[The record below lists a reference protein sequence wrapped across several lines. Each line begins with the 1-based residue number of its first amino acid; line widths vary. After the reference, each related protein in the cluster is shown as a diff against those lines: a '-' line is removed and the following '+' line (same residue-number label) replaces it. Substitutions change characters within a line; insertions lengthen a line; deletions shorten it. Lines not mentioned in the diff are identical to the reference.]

1 VPLYLC
7 TTTICEKNPRGLRD
21 DTPRMPQGRYP
32 KAVPFDTEAV
42 AEYAV
47 PIADDTEASTDDRPV
62 TVYGIA
68 MEIDPEDG

>member
-1 VPLYLC
+1 
-7 TTTICEKNPRGLRD
+7 
-21 DTPRMPQGRYP
+21 MPQGRYP